1 MMVEQQ
7 ETKQKENILVVD
19 DQMTNLKILS
29 SILSKEYSLGIANS
43 GENALKYLENNT
55 PDLILLDIMMPEM
68 DGYEV
73 CQKIKQNEAYKDI
86 PIIFLTAKTD
96 IDDVVKG
103 FEYGAVDYIAKPFNI
118 SELKVRVRN
127 HLNLQAARNELKK
140 ANAKLKKIN
149 QEKDRF
155 FSIIAHD
162 LRSPLS
168 GFAGLSEL
176 LVQQIRANNLDMIEK
191 YASAMQHS
199 SKITM
204 ELLLNLMTWSRAQ
217 TGTLEYK
224 AETLSIPGIVNE
236 NIALLQNSADEKS
249 ITLTTEISGDDTF
262 SADKEMMGVVL
273 RNSISNAI
281 KFTNVGGSVKI
292 SAEKNASEVKFFVVD
307 DGIGM
312 NKEMVDSLFRI
323 DTKVRRLGTNKEPS
337 TGLGLL
343 LCKEF
348 VDMHG
353 GQIIVESEEGK
364 GTKISISIPVK
375 TE

>member
-1 MMVEQQ
+1 MEAQ
-7 ETKQKENILVVD
+7 EEVKHKEVILVVD

-43 GENALKYLENNT
+43 GENALKYLASNS

-73 CQKIKQNEAYKDI
+73 CRKIKQDEAYRDI
-86 PIIFLTAKTD
+86 PVIFLTAKTD
-96 IDDVVKG
+96 IDDVVRG
-103 FEYGAVDYIAKPFNI
+103 FEYGAVDYITKPFNI

-127 HLNLQAARNELKK
+127 HLNLQAARNDLKK
-140 ANAKLKKIN
+140 ANEQLKKIN

-191 YASAMQHS
+191 YASAMQQS

-204 ELLLNLMTWSRAQ
+204 ELLMNLMTWSRAQ
-217 TGTLEYK
+217 TGTLEYQP
-224 AETLSIPGIVNE
+224 ETLSIPGIVNE
-236 NIALLQNSADEKS
+236 NIALLQNAADEKS
-249 ITLTTEISGDDTF
+249 ITLTTQIPDDATF

-281 KFTNVGGSVKI
+281 KFTNPGGSVKI
-292 SAEKNASEVKFFVVD
+292 SAEKIAREVNFSVID

-312 NKEMVDSLFRI
+312 NEEMVNSLFRI
-323 DTKVRRLGTNKEPS
+323 DTKVRRIGTNKEPS

-353 GQIIVESEEGK
+353 GQISVESEEGK
-364 GTKISISIPVK
+364 GTKISVSIPIK
-375 TE
+375 EE

>member
-1 MMVEQQ
+1 MQ
-7 ETKQKENILVVD
+7 EKNELQAKEIVLVVD

-43 GENALKYLENNT
+43 GENAMKYLESNM

-73 CQKIKQNEAYKDI
+73 CKRIKQSTKHKDI

-96 IDDVVKG
+96 IDDVIKG
-103 FEYGAVDYIAKPFNI
+103 FEYGAVDYITKPFNI

-140 ANAKLKKIN
+140 ANEQLNTIN

-176 LVQQIRANNLDMIEK
+176 LVKQIQQNNLGMIEK
-191 YASAMQHS
+191 YAIAMQDS
-199 SKITM
+199 AKVTM
-204 ELLLNLMTWSRAQ
+204 DLLMNLMSWSRAQ
-217 TGTLEYK
+217 TGKMNYQPEKLLVSDVVDQSIVLVK
-224 AETLSIPGIVNE
+224 HAAE
-236 NIALLQNSADEKS
+236 EKS
-249 ITLTTEISGDDTF
+249 IALTTEIAEGATIY
-262 SADKEMMGVVL
+262 ADKEMIGVVL
-273 RNSISNAI
+273 RNLISNAI
-281 KFTNVGGSVKI
+281 KFTNAGGSVKV
-292 SAEKNASEVKFFVVD
+292 SAETNAQAVTIRVID
-307 DGIGM
+307 DGVGM
-312 NKEMVDSLFRI
+312 NEEMVNKLFRI
-323 DTKVRRLGTNKEPS
+323 DTKTSRTGTNNEVG

-348 VDMHG
+348 IDMQG
-353 GQIIVESEEGK
+353 GTIHVASEENK
-364 GTKISISIPVK
+364 GTTISFTIPVQ
-375 TE
+375 

>member
-1 MMVEQQ
+1 MEA
-7 ETKQKENILVVD
+7 KKEAKKKESILIVD

-29 SILSKEYSLGIANS
+29 SILSKDYSLGIANS
-43 GENALKYLENNT
+43 GENALKYMDNNT

-73 CQKIKQNEAYKDI
+73 CQKIKQNETYKDI
-86 PIIFLTAKTD
+86 PVIFLTAKTD

-103 FEYGAVDYIAKPFNI
+103 FEYGAVDYITKPFNI

-140 ANAKLKKIN
+140 ANTKLTKIN
-149 QEKDRF
+149 KEKDRL

-168 GFAGLSEL
+168 GFEGLSRL

-191 YASAMQHS
+191 YASAMQQS

-204 ELLLNLMTWSRAQ
+204 ELLMNLMTWSRSQ
-217 TGTLEYK
+217 TGTLDYQPE
-224 AETLSIPGIVNE
+224 ELSLQGIVNE
-236 NIALLQNSADEKS
+236 SVALLQHAADEKN
-249 ITLTTEISGDDTF
+249 ITLETPIIHDANF
-262 SADKEMMGVVL
+262 VADKEMMGVIL
-273 RNSISNAI
+273 RNIVSNAI
-281 KFTNVGGSVKI
+281 KFTKPGGSVMIK
-292 SAEKNASEVKFFVVD
+292 AEKNDSEVTISVTD

-312 NKEMVDSLFRI
+312 TGEMLNSLFRI
-323 DTKVRRLGTNKEPS
+323 DTKVRRTGTNKEPS

-353 GQIIVESEEGK
+353 GKMSVESEEGK
-364 GTKISISIPVK
+364 GTKITVIIPAK
-375 TE
+375 EE

>member
-1 MMVEQQ
+1 M
-7 ETKQKENILVVD
+7 ILVVD

-43 GENALKYLENNT
+43 GENAMKYLENNT

-73 CQKIKQNEAYKDI
+73 CQKIKQDEACQDI
-86 PIIFLTAKTD
+86 PVIFLTAKTD

-103 FEYGAVDYIAKPFNI
+103 FEYGAVDYITKPFNI

-140 ANAKLKKIN
+140 ANAQLTKIN

-176 LVQQIRANNLDMIEK
+176 LVEQIRANNLDMIEK
-191 YASAMQHS
+191 YASAMQQS

-204 ELLLNLMTWSRAQ
+204 ELLMNLMTWSRAQ
-217 TGTLEYK
+217 TGTLEYQP
-224 AETLSIPGIVNE
+224 ERLSIQGIVKE
-236 NIALLQNSADEKS
+236 NVALLRHAADEKS
-249 ITLTTEISGDDTF
+249 ITIETQRIDDEEF
-262 SADKEMMGVVL
+262 SADKEMVGVIL
-273 RNSISNAI
+273 RNILSNAI
-281 KFTNVGGSVKI
+281 KFTNTGGSVKI
-292 SAEKNASEVKFFVVD
+292 SAEINAQEVNFCVVD

-312 NKEMVDSLFRI
+312 NKEMLDSLFRI
-323 DTKVRRLGTNKEPS
+323 DTKIRRIGTNKEPS

-353 GQIIVESEEGK
+353 GQISVESEEGK
-364 GTKISISIPVK
+364 GTKITVIIPV
-375 TE
+375 

>member
-1 MMVEQQ
+1 MMEAQQ
-7 ETKQKENILVVD
+7 ETKQKESILVVD

-43 GENALKYLENNT
+43 GENALKYLDNNT

-73 CQKIKQNEAYKDI
+73 CKKIKQNEVYKDI
-86 PIIFLTAKTD
+86 PVIFLTAKTD

-140 ANAKLKKIN
+140 ANEKLKKIN

-176 LVQQIRANNLDMIEK
+176 LVQQIRENNLDMIEK
-191 YASAMQHS
+191 YASAMQQS

-204 ELLLNLMTWSRAQ
+204 ELLMNLMTWSRAQ

-224 AETLSIPGIVNE
+224 PETLSIPGIVNE
-236 NIALLQNSADEKS
+236 NVALLQNAADEKS
-249 ITLTTEISGDDTF
+249 ITLTTQISDDATF
-262 SADKEMMGVVL
+262 YADKVMMGVVL

-281 KFTNVGGSVKI
+281 KFTNAGGSVKI
-292 SAEKNASEVKFFVVD
+292 SAEKNASEVNFSVVD

-312 NKEMVDSLFRI
+312 NEEMLNSLFKI
-323 DTKVRRLGTNKEPS
+323 DTKVRRIGTNKEPS

-353 GQIIVESEEGK
+353 GQISVESEEGK
-364 GTKISISIPVK
+364 GTKISVSIPVK
-375 TE
+375 E

>member
-1 MMVEQQ
+1 MEA
-7 ETKQKENILVVD
+7 KKEAKKKESILIVD

-29 SILSKEYSLGIANS
+29 SILSKDYSLGIANS
-43 GENALKYLENNT
+43 GENALKYMDNNT

-73 CQKIKQNEAYKDI
+73 CQKIKQNETYKDI
-86 PIIFLTAKTD
+86 PVIFLTAKTD

-103 FEYGAVDYIAKPFNI
+103 FEYGAVDYITKPFNI

-140 ANAKLKKIN
+140 ANTKLTKIN
-149 QEKDRF
+149 KEKDRF

-168 GFAGLSEL
+168 GFEGLSRL

-191 YASAMQHS
+191 YASAMQQS

-204 ELLLNLMTWSRAQ
+204 ELLMNLMTWSRSQ
-217 TGTLEYK
+217 TGTLDYQPE
-224 AETLSIPGIVNE
+224 ELSLQGIVNE
-236 NIALLQNSADEKS
+236 SVALLQHAADEKN
-249 ITLTTEISGDDTF
+249 ITLETPIIHDANF
-262 SADKEMMGVVL
+262 VADKEMMGVIL
-273 RNSISNAI
+273 RNIVSNAI
-281 KFTNVGGSVKI
+281 KFTKPGGSVMIK
-292 SAEKNASEVKFFVVD
+292 AEKNDSEVTISVTD

-312 NKEMVDSLFRI
+312 TGEMLNSLFRI
-323 DTKVRRLGTNKEPS
+323 DTKVRRTGTNKEPS

-353 GQIIVESEEGK
+353 GKMSVESEEGK
-364 GTKISISIPVK
+364 GTKITVIIPAK
-375 TE
+375 EE

>member
-1 MMVEQQ
+1 MEAPKA
-7 ETKQKENILVVD
+7 TKQKEMILVVD

-43 GENALKYLENNT
+43 GENAMKYLASNT

-73 CQKIKQNEAYKDI
+73 CQKIKQNEDYQDI

-103 FEYGAVDYIAKPFNI
+103 FEYGAVDYITKPFNI

-127 HLNLQAARNELKK
+127 HLNLQAARNELKE
-140 ANAKLKKIN
+140 ANQKLKKIN

-191 YASAMQHS
+191 YASAMQQS

-204 ELLLNLMTWSRAQ
+204 ELLMNLMTWSRAQ

-224 AETLSIPGIVNE
+224 PETLSVPGIVNE
-236 NIALLQNSADEKS
+236 NVAFLQNAADEKS
-249 ITLTTEISGDDTF
+249 ITLTTQITDDFTF
-262 SADKEMMGVVL
+262 MADKEMMGVVL

-281 KFTNVGGSVKI
+281 KFTNNGGSVTI
-292 SAEKNASEVKFFVVD
+292 SAAKNEQEVSFSVVD

-312 NKEMVDSLFRI
+312 NEEMVNSLFRI
-323 DTKVRRLGTNKEPS
+323 DTKVRRIGTNKEPS

-353 GQIIVESEEGK
+353 GKIRVESEEGK
-364 GTKISISIPVK
+364 GTKITVIIPV
-375 TE
+375 

>member
-1 MMVEQQ
+1 MMEAQQ
-7 ETKQKENILVVD
+7 ETKQKESILVVD

-43 GENALKYLENNT
+43 GENALKYLDNNT

-73 CQKIKQNEAYKDI
+73 CKKIKQNEVYKDI
-86 PIIFLTAKTD
+86 PVIFLTAKTD

-140 ANAKLKKIN
+140 ANEKLKKIN

-176 LVQQIRANNLDMIEK
+176 LVQQIRENNLDMIEK
-191 YASAMQHS
+191 YASAMQQS

-204 ELLLNLMTWSRAQ
+204 ELLMNLMTWSRAQ

-224 AETLSIPGIVNE
+224 PETLSIPGIVNE
-236 NIALLQNSADEKS
+236 NVALLQNAADEKS
-249 ITLTTEISGDDTF
+249 ITLTTQISDDATF
-262 SADKEMMGVVL
+262 YADKEMMGVVL

-281 KFTNVGGSVKI
+281 KFTNAGGSVKI
-292 SAEKNASEVKFFVVD
+292 SAEKNASEVNFSVVD

-312 NKEMVDSLFRI
+312 NEEMLNSLFKI
-323 DTKVRRLGTNKEPS
+323 DTKVRRIGTNKEPS

-353 GQIIVESEEGK
+353 GQISVESEEGK
-364 GTKISISIPVK
+364 GTKISVSIPVK
-375 TE
+375 E